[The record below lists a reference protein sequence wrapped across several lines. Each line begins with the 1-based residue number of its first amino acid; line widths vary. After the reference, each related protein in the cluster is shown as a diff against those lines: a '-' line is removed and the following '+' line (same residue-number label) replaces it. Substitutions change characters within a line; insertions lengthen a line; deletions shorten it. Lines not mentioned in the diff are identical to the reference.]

1 MMGGPTNRYNAKIP
15 PPINLNYESIYTTRA
30 IEFKEIMDGMK
41 EAEKGG
47 LECVDKKILDK

>member
-1 MMGGPTNRYNAKIP
+1 MGGPTNRYNAKIP